1 MQFNE
6 YDEYAR
12 RYQTPSGCVFWFT
25 RLAWTLATFIA
36 FILGDVLGK
45 AVEAM
50 LAPETAGAGARRA
63 MSIAQAVD
71 AGASLN
77 LLAAVLGGLVAG
89 IVLAVLQGLVLL
101 PFMKRSGV
109 FEWVGATILGRA
121 VAWVAIY
128 VISKQAVGLVLDRSM
143 GGVLF
148 LLAVLVG
155 TGVIAGLAVGI
166 PQSVVFYRRVQN
178 PAQWVVANLS
188 GPVLIGILITMIF
201 YIQGENV
208 LRDFNTGFA
217 ALIIAISTSIALTDM
232 FSQATSQAE
241 WTQAFR
247 SRKEQTKAPQSDTVL
262 GSSLYGPPKSTPS
275 QSRPEDVQ

>member
-45 AVEAM
+45 GVEAM
-50 LAPETAGAGARRA
+50 LAPEAAGVRRA
-63 MSIAQAVD
+63 MSIAQPVD

-77 LLAAVLGGLVAG
+77 LLAAISGGLVAG
-89 IVLAVLQGLVLL
+89 VVLAVLQGLVLW

-109 FEWVGATILGRA
+109 LEWVGATIVGRA

-128 VISKQAVGLVLDRSM
+128 VISKQTVGLVVDRSM
-143 GGVLF
+143 GGILF

-155 TGVIAGLAVGI
+155 TGVVAGLAVGV

-178 PAQWVVANLS
+178 PAQWVAANLS
-188 GPVLIGILITMIF
+188 GPIIVGILVTMIF

-208 LRDFNTGFA
+208 VRDFNTGFA
-217 ALIIAISTSIALTDM
+217 ALIVAISTSIALTDM

-247 SRKEQTKAPQSDTVL
+247 SRKEQTKAPKQDTVL
-262 GSSLYGPPKSTPS
+262 GSSLYGTPKPPPS